1 MQRQHRYP
9 LEKCGRQ
16 RLHPG
21 ELDPVEKRRQVGLLA
36 ENILAERNKARDGEI
51 DLAEEESL
59 RKRGAAERR
68 HVEHGVIY
76 RRTVGKEAQISA
88 DDEAAVA
95 HAEDIHPFCARV
107 FEHGVDIVA
116 QLIRYIITAHTE
128 IILER
133 KDVFAAYPLGRRGAE
148 ILFPDQIEP
157 AAVGE
162 VFIIRERGVVRVMG
176 HVIDRGAVLVAKH
189 FLEYFHTAVGNCIT
203 ERLRRAA
210 EELKQR
216 NRKIRQVG
224 DGLLQRRLRVK
235 RPDLLRLVAA
245 VVIEL

>member
-9 LEKCGRQ
+9 LEECGDQ
-16 RLHPG
+16 RLRPA
-21 ELDPVEKRRQVGLLA
+21 EPDTFKKRRKIRLPAYDIFSEG
-36 ENILAERNKARDGEI
+36 NKASNGEI
-51 DLAEEESL
+51 DLAEKEPLCE
-59 RKRGAAERR
+59 RGAAERR

-76 RRTVGKEAQISA
+76 RRTVGKQTQISA

-107 FEHGVDIVA
+107 FEHGVDIVV

-133 KDVFAAYPLGRRGAE
+133 KDIFAAYPLGRRGAE

-162 VFIIRERGVVRVMG
+162 VFIICERGVVRVMG
-176 HVIDRGAVLVAKH
+176 HVIDRGAVLVAEH

-210 EELKQR
+210 EKFKQR